1 MLVNIP
7 MEHMGYIV
15 VFKCESY
22 VQKHL
27 LTSNNIEDHLEGIRE
42 SGLAQSRKRNSQK
55 AYLKGGTSG
64 PSLVRCGKRRRPQSF
79 DLTLPRRPQSLR
91 LISFATDLL
100 SLWLSLGHFGIFW
113 SHYPHIILTLSSH
126 YPLYD
131 LYDLDGSGINLWQNL
146 KANKLTCYFGLH
158 RVNGPIP
165 RWLWSPSSP
174 RQNGATLAALA
185 VPGRSRI
192 PSSEACWPLRCACR
206 RV

>member
-113 SHYPHIILTLSSH
+113 SHYPHIILTLSS
-126 YPLYD
+126 
-131 LYDLDGSGINLWQNL
+131 LWSL
-146 KANKLTCYFGLH
+146 WSW
-158 RVNGPIP
+158 
-165 RWLWSPSSP
+165 WLWNQSLTKSKGQQIDMLFWSSQSERTHPQMIMIPVQSSP
-174 RQNGATLAALA
+174 KW
-185 VPGRSRI
+185 SRACGF
-192 PSSEACWPLRCACR
+192 SEACWPLRCACR